1 MDKDWSDI
9 FMSCLGIIFLFLV
22 LVAIGTLIGQWLW
35 GWVVPDVF
43 SSAVEKGI
51 LPASITF
58 LQAFKLSLLVSAFV
72 GASRSSKSS
81 S

>member
-1 MDKDWSDI
+1 MGTDWSDI
-9 FMSCLGIIFLFLV
+9 FTSCLGVIFLFIILV
-22 LVAIGTLIGQWLW
+22 IIGTLIGQWLW

-58 LQAFKLSLLVSAFV
+58 FQAFKLSLLVSAFV
-72 GASRSSKSS
+72 GASRSSKS
-81 S
+81 